1 MFDLRIV
8 NGDAVNGIQP
18 GTAFKDRLEITID
31 SAGAVIDEFENI
43 TDVPELIPVEL

>member
-1 MFDLRIV
+1 MFNLRVV
-8 NGDAVNGIQP
+8 NGNAVSGIQP